1 MLNDKDWVVKFSDDK
16 LEYWKNG
23 GMEDLIQKEN
33 DDKYLYQSYDNLIEL
48 DISDLGNYPHTFIEV
63 KI

>member
-1 MLNDKDWVVKFSDDK
+1 
-16 LEYWKNG
+16 
-23 GMEDLIQKEN
+23 MEDLIQKEN